1 MNNIIEIDIENR
13 ESLIEKYNKKIVSR
27 DLINYIIDKAFKID
41 SENNIV
47 LNINNKTNL
56 DARVLII
63 TGLKLEYKK
72 LVMEKRRNNLIQFA
86 YFIIGLLLLV
96 ISRLIGN
103 ASILKEVFLI
113 GGWVFIW
120 EVLEIE
126 LFHDFK
132 NNLRAKKVKQLLK
145 SEIKINE

>member
-41 SENNIV
+41 SQNNIV

-145 SEIKINE
+145 SEININE

>member
-1 MNNIIEIDIENR
+1 
-13 ESLIEKYNKKIVSR
+13 
-27 DLINYIIDKAFKID
+27 
-41 SENNIV
+41 
-47 LNINNKTNL
+47 
-56 DARVLII
+56 
-63 TGLKLEYKK
+63 
-72 LVMEKRRNNLIQFA
+72 MEKRRNNLIQFA

-145 SEIKINE
+145 SEININE